1 MLINILLI
9 NQKITRIQ
17 KTARRIHNTL
27 RILLILIVLNAILI
41 SSITLTTVQNTFL
54 PLSQFLLGASLF
66 LIALEQIKKKD
77 SRIGFI

>member
-1 MLINILLI
+1 M
-9 NQKITRIQ
+9 
-17 KTARRIHNTL
+17 HNTL
-27 RILLILIVLNAILI
+27 RILLILIVLNVILI